1 MGLSTMTKLAPARIG
16 GLIMGVWFL
25 SMSVGEYIGG
35 RLSSLY
41 ESLPLPVLFGIV
53 AAFCLTIGG
62 ALVFL
67 LRPMR
72 RLMGDVN

>member
-1 MGLSTMTKLAPARIG
+1 MTKLAPARTG

-25 SMSVGEYIGG
+25 SMSVGDYIGG

-41 ESLPLPVLFGIV
+41 ESLPLPSLFGLV
-53 AAFCLTIGG
+53 AAFCLVVG
-62 ALVFL
+62 AALIAL

-72 RLMGDVN
+72 KLMGDIN